1 MTEIMLSVGIDLGTT
16 TTQMILSRLTVEN
29 KASPFS
35 VPRMEISGREILHRS
50 HIYFT
55 PLRTNDTLDAEKIR
69 DIVDQEYSLA
79 GIKPKEIQTGAVI
92 ITGETA
98 RKENA
103 KAVLAALKDYAGKF
117 VVATAGP
124 ALESVLAARGAD
136 ADKYA
141 AAHQTHV
148 LHMDIGGG
156 TTNLALLGPD
166 GTVMD
171 TGCVNVGGRL
181 LKFDGSGQV
190 TYRSPVLSGV
200 GTVDV
205 GERVDPE
212 ALKPLVGLLVQVL
225 EEAAGLRKR
234 SAVNA
239 FITDKLIELPTTPVV
254 LSFSGGVAELI
265 KTEETDW
272 LRYGDLGV
280 LLGRAIRASEL
291 CRGSY
296 ILGQETVQATVV
308 GAGSYATE
316 LSGSTVSHY
325 DVEFP
330 LQNLP
335 VVTISPGEEEMSA
348 TDLGC
353 SIEKKL
359 RLYSDEPAVLFL
371 RGKQNPAYADVQ
383 RLADGICLG
392 VRGTE
397 RLVAVALQEDMA
409 KALGQALR
417 GRLGEGTPL
426 ICLDGLHL
434 QEGSYLDIA
443 APLGEGTV
451 IPVVI
456 KTLAFM

>member
-1 MTEIMLSVGIDLGTT
+1 MKETMLSVGIDLGTT
-16 TTQMILSRLTVEN
+16 TTQLILSRLTVEN
-29 KASPFS
+29 KASVFS
-35 VPRMEISGREILHRS
+35 VPQMEISGREILYRS
-50 HIYFT
+50 SIHFT
-55 PLRTNDTLDAEKIR
+55 PLRSNDTLDADKIR
-69 DIVDQEYSLA
+69 DIVGQEYRRA
-79 GIKPKEIQTGAVI
+79 GIRPEEIQTGAVI

-103 KAVLAALKDYAGKF
+103 KAVLAALKAYAGSF

-124 ALESVLAARGAD
+124 ALESVLAARGAG
-136 ADKYA
+136 ADRYA
-141 AAHQTHV
+141 AAHRTHV

-156 TTNLALLGPD
+156 TTNLALLGPE
-166 GTVMD
+166 GTVLD

-181 LKFDGSGQV
+181 LKFDGDGRV
-190 TYRSPVLSGV
+190 TYRSSVLSGV
-200 GTVDV
+200 KTVTV
-205 GERVDPE
+205 GDRADPE
-212 ALKPLVGLLVQVL
+212 ALQPLVELLVQVL
-225 EEAAGLRKR
+225 EEVAGLRKP
-234 SAVNA
+234 SAVNG
-239 FITDKLIELPTTPVV
+239 FVTDKLIELPVEPVV

-265 KTEETDW
+265 KTEELDW

-280 LLGRAIRASEL
+280 LLGRAIGASAL

-296 ILGQETVQATVV
+296 ILGQETIRATVV
-308 GAGSYATE
+308 GAGSHATE

-325 DVEFP
+325 DVDFP

-335 VVTISPGEEEMSA
+335 VVTISPGEEEQPA
-348 TDLGC
+348 AALGRT
-353 SIEKKL
+353 IEQKL
-359 RLYSDEPAVLFL
+359 RLYSEEPTVLFL
-371 RGKQNPAYADVQ
+371 RGKQNPAYEDVQ

-392 VRGTE
+392 VGGREGPVT
-397 RLVAVALQEDMA
+397 VALREDMA

-417 GRLGEGTPL
+417 GRLGDGRPL

-443 APLGEGTV
+443 APLGSGAV